1 MKKLIKNGSLWNGET
16 FIRADILTEK
26 DIVAKISDKN
36 ENRIYDKKGCRCML
50 TVVNGQIVYRY

>member
-1 MKKLIKNGSLWNGET
+1 MKILIKNGSLWNGET
-16 FIRADILTEK
+16 FIRADILTEN

-36 ENRIYDKKGCRCML
+36 DNRIYDKKGYRCMF

>member
-1 MKKLIKNGSLWNGET
+1 MKILIKNGSLWNGET
-16 FIRADILTEK
+16 FIRAYILTEK

-36 ENRIYDKKGCRCML
+36 ENRIYDKKGYRCML